1 MSKSN
6 KQKQHQLSKAYR
18 GLFQADLGS
27 IRDGAR
33 SSLSTV
39 AHDYLNQLVDCSSGK
54 AVGAPTLIGGA
65 PGRTQVTRQKGEFDV
80 QIGVTGN
87 GFFAV
92 NLAQTGVAGIA
103 ATGPF
108 NDTPNFMYTNSNY
121 NDILIPE
128 TGTLLPTGV
137 VAQGFVGS
145 PWSLREVAST
155 IHEQRSYLNWRPVAA
170 MIKVTNI
177 AAVLSQNGLLVA
189 WSPPNNQPVNKN
201 GGVSLDITKVESFKT
216 ARVVRAQN
224 DGDLK
229 DHLVLNWHPH
239 AYANA
244 GFPGTK
250 NDFNF
255 IASSLTPGS
264 TGPWLNN
271 MVDVKDGLLVFRGT
285 PGQTFHVSVSVVYEL
300 KGTAARSVK
309 PRLVDSRGMDLVFNT
324 IAAKSLSGY
333 VGDPRHVADGYLAK
347 AWELSKK
354 LLPKAL
360 GYVKE
365 HEDQI
370 MKGTGRFLKGLAG
383 LE

>member
-6 KQKQHQLSKAYR
+6 KQKQHQLTKAYR

-80 QIGVTGN
+80 SIGSTGL

-92 NLAQTGVAGIA
+92 NLAQTGVSGSP

-108 NDTPNFMYTNSNY
+108 NDTPNFMYTNSSF
-121 NDILIPE
+121 NDVQVPT
-128 TGTLLPTGV
+128 TGILLPAGV
-137 VAQGFVGS
+137 LAKGFEGS
-145 PWSLREVAST
+145 PWSLIEVASAS
-155 IHEQRSYLNWRPVAA
+155 HEQRTYLNWRAVAA

-177 AAVLSQNGLLVA
+177 SAVLTQNGLLAA
-189 WSPPNNQPVNKN
+189 WSPPNNQPVNN
-201 GGVSLDITKVESFKT
+201 NSGVNLDLTTVENFKT
-216 ARVVRAQN
+216 SRVVRAQN

-239 AYANA
+239 AYENA
-244 GFPGTK
+244 GAGAS
-250 NDFNF
+250 NDFEF
-255 IASSLTPGS
+255 ISSAMSPGS

-271 MVDVKDGLLVFRGT
+271 MVDVKDGLIVFRGT
-285 PGQTFHVSVSVVYEL
+285 PGQTFHISVSVIYEL

-324 IAAKSLSGY
+324 IASKSLSGY

-354 LLPKAL
+354 LLPKAM